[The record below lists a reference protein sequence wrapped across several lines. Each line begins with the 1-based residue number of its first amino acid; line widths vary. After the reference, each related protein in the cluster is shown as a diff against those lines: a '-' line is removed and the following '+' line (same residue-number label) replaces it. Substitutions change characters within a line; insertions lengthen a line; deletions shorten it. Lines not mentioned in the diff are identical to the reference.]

1 MTLGHADPQGGH
13 SPAEWAA
20 IIAAWSPEERA
31 EKERKF
37 VRKID
42 FRLLP
47 ILVTTITCMMALE
60 LGLITDYVEY
70 RSLCTL

>member
-1 MTLGHADPQGGH
+1 MAVAQPADVENTP
-13 SPAEWAA
+13 PNYAA
-20 IIAAWSPEERA
+20 IVASWSPEERV

-47 ILVTTITCMMALE
+47 ILV
-60 LGLITDYVEY
+60 
-70 RSLCTL
+70 R